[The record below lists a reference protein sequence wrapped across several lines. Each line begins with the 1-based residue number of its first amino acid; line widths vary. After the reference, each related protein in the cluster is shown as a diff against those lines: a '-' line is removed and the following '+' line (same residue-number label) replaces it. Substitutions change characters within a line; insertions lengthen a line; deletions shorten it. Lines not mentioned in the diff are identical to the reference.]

1 MNGLTLAVIVTV
13 CVGVTFAT
21 SYRPTYPTQDDD
33 WDLYPQGSVG
43 SGGLVPGFRGSV
55 RNSFV
60 GNVYPRYVRN
70 GYHGV
75 GQVGNSFVRS
85 GLSGVLGHQ
94 ASVLYPTQHQQV
106 HVKYPTTGR
115 RYKRSTDTYRSN
127 RYDSSVRYPG
137 LYPRYPQFPRRYP
150 GYPTYPTV
158 RQY

>member
-21 SYRPTYPTQDDD
+21 SYRPNYPTHDDD

-55 RNSFV
+55 RNGFV
-60 GNVYPRYVRN
+60 GTVYPSYVRN
-70 GYHGV
+70 GLL
-75 GQVGNSFVRS
+75 GQVGNAFVGSR
-85 GLSGVLGHQ
+85 LPRVLGHQ
-94 ASVLYPTQHQQV
+94 SSVLYPTQHQQGT
-106 HVKYPTTGR
+106 YPTTGR
-115 RYKRSTDTYRSN
+115 RYKRSTGTYRSN

-158 RQY
+158 GGY